1 MNPLIA
7 ETDVEMLV
15 GIIVP
20 IGALLIVFVT
30 VIITGHYRRMQR
42 DDMEATLKMEM
53 IQRGMDAE
61 EIERVLAARMGRYPW
76 HKSRPQSHQPVAHQ
90 QPGTHPLGR

>member
-1 MNPLIA
+1 MNPLFA
-7 ETDVEMLV
+7 EVDVEVMV

-20 IGALLIVFVT
+20 ICSLLIVFMT

-61 EIERVLAARMGRYPW
+61 EIERVLAARMGRYSW
-76 HKSRPQSHQPVAHQ
+76 HKHRRQPQQPVAHQ
-90 QPGTHPLGR
+90 QSGAHPLGR